1 MRILQLT
8 DNLTKLCKILQRGET
23 GSIRN
28 IGRIMNMDRSTVAIY
43 MKELR
48 EMGADIVYDKK
59 QNTYYFNS
67 PFDFRVL
74 IKKGQEK

>member
-28 IGRIMNMDRSTVAIY
+28 IGRIMNMNRSTVAIY

-48 EMGADIVYDKK
+48 EMGADIAYDKK
-59 QNTYYFNS
+59 QNTYYFNR
-67 PFDFRVL
+67 PFEFKVQ
-74 IKKGQEK
+74 IKKG